1 MNFSEQLSVYKE
13 EIGFTM
19 SDLAEK
25 SGLSASVISR
35 YFSGKRKPQAESGQ
49 LISLCHGI
57 FLLAEEKGKGLSE
70 SEIMASFHEI
80 QNPMIKAYL
89 SERLD
94 ILIHT
99 LNVNVS
105 QLALALNF
113 DTSYISKIRNGNR
126 IPANVDEFI
135 MDLCRFVVKNFHA
148 PEHLK
153 SAALMLSCSV
163 NDLKDSQ
170 NYQAKLLQWFSLD
183 KPSGDESLSRF
194 LTSVDQFD
202 LNAYIKRI
210 HFDELK
216 VPTMPFSFHI
226 KKDYYGLEEMRQ
238 GELDFLK
245 ASVLAPAKEP
255 IYMYSD
261 MPMEDLAEGEDF
273 MKKYMFGL
281 ALALK
286 KGHHIYI
293 IHNLDRPYK
302 ELMMGLEGWIPL
314 YMTGQIHPFYLPGK
328 PSAVFKHLINFSG
341 TAALIGESIGG
352 HHENGHYYFTQNKKE
367 LQYYKEFSRNLFQE
381 AKSLMDIYTLERK
394 TEFYHFLDKSANDSG
409 TRRDVLSV
417 PPLYTISGPLLEKIL
432 SHNSLSESEK
442 ENIRQICRRLQHQT
456 EMILKD
462 NEILLEL
469 PSLTEEEFQNN
480 PLSLP
485 ISELFLDKDIS
496 YAYDEYLEHVA
507 LTKQFAHDCPKLKV
521 SFTENFMF
529 QNIQIH
535 ILEDK
540 WVCIS
545 KNKAPSIQFVI
556 HQPML
561 RKAIEKL

>member
-1 MNFSEQLSVYKE
+1 
-13 EIGFTM
+13 
-19 SDLAEK
+19 
-25 SGLSASVISR
+25 
-35 YFSGKRKPQAESGQ
+35 
-49 LISLCHGI
+49 
-57 FLLAEEKGKGLSE
+57 
-70 SEIMASFHEI
+70 
-80 QNPMIKAYL
+80 
-89 SERLD
+89 
-94 ILIHT
+94 
-99 LNVNVS
+99 
-105 QLALALNF
+105 
-113 DTSYISKIRNGNR
+113 
-126 IPANVDEFI
+126 
-135 MDLCRFVVKNFHA
+135 
-148 PEHLK
+148 
-153 SAALMLSCSV
+153 
-163 NDLKDSQ
+163 
-170 NYQAKLLQWFSLD
+170 
-183 KPSGDESLSRF
+183 
-194 LTSVDQFD
+194 
-202 LNAYIKRI
+202 
-210 HFDELK
+210 
-216 VPTMPFSFHI
+216 
-226 KKDYYGLEEMRQ
+226 
-238 GELDFLK
+238 
-245 ASVLAPAKEP
+245 
-255 IYMYSD
+255 MYSD

-328 PSAVFKHLINFSG
+328 PSAIFKHLINFSG

-352 HHENGHYYFTQNKKE
+352 HHEKGHYYFTQNKKE

-409 TRRDVLSV
+409 TRRDILSV
-417 PPLYTISGPLLEKIL
+417 PPLYTISEPLLEQIL

-442 ENIRQICRRLQHQT
+442 ENIRQICRRLQHQA

-462 NEILLEL
+462 NEIFLEL
-469 PSLTEEEFQNN
+469 PSLTEEEFQSN

-485 ISELFLDKDIS
+485 ISELFLDKDIT

-507 LTKQFAHDCPKLKV
+507 LTKQFAHNCPKLKV

>member
-1 MNFSEQLSVYKE
+1 MNFSEQLSLYKE
-13 EIGFTM
+13 EIGFTI

-25 SGLSASVISR
+25 SGLSTSVISR
-35 YFSGKRKPQAESGQ
+35 YLSGNRKPQAESEQ
-49 LISLCHGI
+49 LIRLCHGI
-57 FLLAEEKGKGLSE
+57 FLLAEEKGKNISENDILS
-70 SEIMASFHEI
+70 SFHEI
-80 QNPMIKAYL
+80 QNPLVKAYL

-99 LNVNVS
+99 LSINVS

-126 IPANVDEFI
+126 IPANVDEFVLN
-135 MDLCRFVVKNFHA
+135 LCRFVVKNYHA
-148 PEHLK
+148 PDQLK
-153 SAALMLSCSV
+153 NASLMLSCSP
-163 NDLKDSQ
+163 DELTDPH
-170 NYQAKLLQWFSLD
+170 NYHTKLLQWFSLD
-183 KPSGDESLSRF
+183 KPSKDESLSNF

-202 LNAYIKRI
+202 LNAYIKKI

-216 VPTMPFSFHI
+216 VPTIPFSFHM

-245 ASVLAPAKEP
+245 STVLASSKEP

-261 MPMEDLAEGEDF
+261 MPMEDMAKEKDF
-273 MKKYMFGL
+273 MQKYMFGL

-328 PSAVFKHLINFSG
+328 PSAVFKHLINYSG
-341 TAALIGESIGG
+341 TTALIGECIGG
-352 HHENGHYYFTQNKKE
+352 HHDKGHYYFTQNKKE
-367 LQYYKEFSRNLFQE
+367 LLYYKELSGNLFKE
-381 AKSLMDIYTLERK
+381 AKSLMDIFTLERK
-394 TEFYHFLDKSANDSG
+394 MEFYSFLEKSAKDNGNRHDI
-409 TRRDVLSV
+409 LSV
-417 PPLYTISGPLLEKIL
+417 PPLYTLSEVLLEQIL
-432 SHNSLSESEK
+432 GHNMLSEEEK
-442 ENIRQICRRLQHQT
+442 ENIHQT
-456 EMILKD
+456 YLKLLHQAENILGN
-462 NEILLEL
+462 NEIQIEIPLI
-469 PSLTEEEFQNN
+469 TKEEFENSS
-480 PLSLP
+480 LSLA
-485 ISELFLDKDIS
+485 ISELFLDKDIK
-496 YAYDEYLEHVA
+496 YTYTEYQEHIT
-507 LTKQFAHDCPKLKV
+507 LTKQFAQNHSNLLLHFIEDYTFK
-521 SFTENFMF
+521 
-529 QNIQIH
+529 NIQIR
-535 ILEDK
+535 ILEDR